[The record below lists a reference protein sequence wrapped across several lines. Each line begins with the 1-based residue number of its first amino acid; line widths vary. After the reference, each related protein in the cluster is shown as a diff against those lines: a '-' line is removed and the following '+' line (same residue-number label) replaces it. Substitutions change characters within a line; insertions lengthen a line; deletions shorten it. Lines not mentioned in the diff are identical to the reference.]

1 MYKIHLHKL
10 GLELVETERAVAPAI
25 LLLSLALSGPEES
38 EKKKKKQEKERGLS
52 KGIQIPAGDR
62 GMLTY
67 TMVSSLKAMFMKSF
81 KQHGIMLH

>member
-38 EKKKKKQEKERGLS
+38 EKKKKKNKKRREDFP
-52 KGIQIPAGDR
+52 KG
-62 GMLTY
+62 
-67 TMVSSLKAMFMKSF
+67 F
-81 KQHGIMLH
+81 KFLRVTGECLHTQWYLH